1 MKVSWVGKLAEI
13 LLFVYHYGHIT
24 SSKRGRICL
33 PKFTA
38 TLNCIAFKRF
48 NRNYTKTVNVM
59 LNERLQYCNEISGSL
74 K

>member
-1 MKVSWVGKLAEI
+1 MKVSWVDKLAEI

-33 PKFTA
+33 PK
-38 TLNCIAFKRF
+38 CIAFKRF
-48 NRNYTKTVNVM
+48 NRNYTKTVNAM
-59 LNERLQYCNEISGSL
+59 LNERLQDCNEISGSL